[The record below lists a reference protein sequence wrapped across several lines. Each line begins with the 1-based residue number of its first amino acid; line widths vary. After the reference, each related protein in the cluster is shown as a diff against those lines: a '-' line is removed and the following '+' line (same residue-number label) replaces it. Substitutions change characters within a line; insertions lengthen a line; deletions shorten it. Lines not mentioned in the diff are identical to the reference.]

1 MKKIKSFL
9 SRNLLLRTLPL
20 LRGNPRAC
28 LYLEPFWGLP
38 YNLYA
43 PFVSVYMAAL
53 GMTPVQ
59 IGFVS
64 TVFFAS
70 QMVFALLSGPLTD
83 KLGRRKCTLIFDC
96 ISWSI
101 PTFLWMCA
109 QNYAWFIVAALF
121 NGVWRVTENSWDLLL
136 IEDAPEDQLVTLYSI
151 SHIAGLLA
159 GFVTPLA
166 YIFVQKFGLVPTVR
180 VLYGFACVMMTF
192 KFVTLYFWS
201 KETKVGEKRMQECKN
216 ESIFASVRGS
226 LKVLKTMIHN
236 RRIVRV
242 VIFMACFAAL
252 KNVNDTFWPL
262 LVRDKLLIAE
272 ENLSIFSTVKS
283 LMMLAC
289 YFIIT
294 PHLHADRF
302 HHPLRIGLMLFLL
315 EQVLMLLIRPGMYA
329 AIILGVML
337 EAVALSMLNPLMQ
350 SVQVAAMDVNER
362 ARMMGLSFALSM
374 LVTSPVGTLAGVMSE
389 INRALPLCMN
399 LVFIA
404 VCLHLSFKISEKKE
418 SM

>member
-1 MKKIKSFL
+1 MKTIKAFL
-9 SRNLLLRTLPL
+9 SRNLL

-59 IGFVS
+59 IGVVS

-83 KLGRRKCTLIFDC
+83 KLGRRRCTLIFDC
-96 ISWSI
+96 IAWSI

-109 QNYAWFIVAALF
+109 QNYTWFLVAAVF

-192 KFVTLYFWS
+192 KFVTLYFLS
-201 KETKVGEKRMQECKN
+201 RETKVGEKRMRECRGVPLLT
-216 ESIFASVRGS
+216 SVRGS
-226 LKVLKTMIHN
+226 LPVLKTMVKN

-242 VIFMACFAAL
+242 VVFMACFAAF

-262 LVRDKLLIAE
+262 LLRDTLGIAE

-283 LMMLAC
+283 LMMLCC
-289 YFIIT
+289 YFVLT

-302 HHPLRIGLMLFLL
+302 HKPLYTGLLL
-315 EQVLMLLIRPGMYA
+315 YLGGQILMLLLRPGAYA
-329 AIILGVML
+329 MVMIVAGVGM
-337 EAVALSMLNPLMQ
+337 EAVALSMLNPLMA
-350 SVQVAAMDVNER
+350 SVQVSAMDEMER

-374 LVTSPVGTLAGVMSE
+374 LVTSPVGTLAGILSE
-389 INRALPLCMN
+389 MNRALPLMMN
-399 LVFIA
+399 VMFIG
-404 VCLHLSFKISEKKE
+404 VCLYLAGRISENKQ
-418 SM
+418 SAA

>member
-9 SRNLLLRTLPL
+9 SHNLLLRTLPQ

-28 LYLEPFWGLP
+28 LYLEPFWGIP

-151 SHIAGLLA
+151 SHVAGLLA

-180 VLYGFACVMMTF
+180 VLYGFACAMMTF

-201 KETKVGEKRMQECKN
+201 RETRVGEKRMRECKN
-216 ESIFASVRGS
+216 MSVWASVRGS
-226 LKVLKTMIHN
+226 LTVLKTMIRN

-262 LVRDKLLIAE
+262 LLRDKLGIAE

-289 YFIIT
+289 YFVIT
-294 PHLHADRF
+294 PHLHAERF
-302 HHPLRIGLMLFLL
+302 HKPLYIGLALFLC
-315 EQVLMLLIRPGMYA
+315 EQVLMLLIRPGMYFL
-329 AIILGVML
+329 IIPGVML
-337 EAVALSMLNPLMQ
+337 QALALSMLNPLMQ
-350 SVQVAAMDVNER
+350 SVQVAAMDETER

-374 LVTSPVGTLAGVMSE
+374 LVTSPVGTLAGVLSE
-389 INRALPLCMN
+389 WNRSLPLVMN
-399 LVFIA
+399 VGFIL
-404 VCLHLSFKISEKKE
+404 VCLYLAGKITEKK
-418 SM
+418 

>member
-1 MKKIKSFL
+1 MNKIKRL
-9 SRNLLLRTLPL
+9 LKGNLLLRTLPQ
-20 LRGNPRAC
+20 LRGNQRAC

-59 IGFVS
+59 IGFVT

-151 SHIAGLLA
+151 SHVAGLLA

-180 VLYGFACVMMTF
+180 VLYGFACAMMTF

-201 KETKVGEKRMQECKN
+201 RETKVGEKRMRECKDL
-216 ESIFASVRGS
+216 SVWASVRGS
-226 LKVLKTMIHN
+226 LTVLKTMI
-236 RRIVRV
+236 RDQRIVRV
-242 VIFMACFAAL
+242 VVFMACFAAL

-262 LVRDKLLIAE
+262 LVRDKLGIAE
-272 ENLSIFSTVKS
+272 ENLSIFSTAKS
-283 LMMLAC
+283 LMMLCC
-289 YFIIT
+289 YFTIT
-294 PHLHADRF
+294 PHLRADRF
-302 HHPLRIGLMLFLL
+302 RYPLRMGLILFLA
-315 EQVLMLLIRPGMYA
+315 EQALMLLLRPGMYA
-329 AIILGVML
+329 LIIFGVML
-337 EAVALSMLNPLMQ
+337 EAVALSMLNPLMA
-350 SVQVAAMDVNER
+350 SVQVSAMDVNER

-389 INRALPLCMN
+389 INRSLPLCMN
-399 LVFIA
+399 LIFIA
-404 VCLHLSFKISEKKE
+404 VCLYLSGKISERKGDA
-418 SM
+418 

>member
-1 MKKIKSFL
+1 MKLFSL
-9 SRNLLLRTLPL
+9 LRRNPLLRTLPR

-38 YNLYA
+38 HNLYV

-136 IEDAPEDQLVTLYSI
+136 IEDAPEDQLVTLYAI
-151 SHIAGLLA
+151 SHVAGLLA

-166 YIFVQKFGLVPTVR
+166 YVFVQKFGLVPTVR
-180 VLYGFACVMMTF
+180 VLYGFACAMMTF

-201 KETKVGEKRMQECKN
+201 RETKIGEKRMLACKN
-216 ESIFASVRGS
+216 VSVWASVRGS
-226 LKVLKTMIHN
+226 LPVLKTMIAD

-242 VIFMACFAAL
+242 VVFMACFAAL

-262 LVRDKLLIAE
+262 LVRDTLGIAE

-283 LMMLAC
+283 LMMLFC
-289 YFIIT
+289 YFVIT

-302 HHPLRIGLMLFLL
+302 HKPLYIGLGLFLG
-315 EQVLMLLIRPGMYA
+315 EQALMLLLRPGAFLM
-329 AIILGVML
+329 IIPGVML

-350 SVQVAAMDVNER
+350 TVQVAAMDETER

-374 LVTSPVGTLAGVMSE
+374 LVTSPVGTLAGVLSE
-389 INRALPLCMN
+389 MNRALPLVMN
-399 LVFIA
+399 IGFIA
-404 VCLHLSFKISEKKE
+404 VCLYLAGRITEKR
-418 SM
+418 